1 MDKENISFGLRW
13 VFAKAGGVSS
23 WQLEVAENDDLSAPA
38 LTWLF
43 AIIHFAN
50 LNASS
55 SRLKIV
61 GLMEAVY
68 SGYWPEVPVSTL
80 ALVRSSLDFAL
91 V

>member
-50 LNASS
+50 LNA
-55 SRLKIV
+55 I
-61 GLMEAVY
+61 
-68 SGYWPEVPVSTL
+68 
-80 ALVRSSLDFAL
+80 
-91 V
+91 